1 MKTALATLLSVVL
14 LGGLADGADAAK
26 HSFKPIEKK
35 SRALIFDPE
44 GVNANAVRKVHL
56 KLRVHRKTVERR
68 IRARR
73 VRRALAASAESLD
86 TSAEDLDSS
95 GERAVGG
102 VAVKVG
108 RPKKSR
114 GGVLVIA
121 EEPPTEEPPDGGAA
135 DGGAADGGAADGGA
149 MWVGHVRRSEPAWSL
164 LASLLGLEPLQPRP
178 RLVAQDPRRF
188 LVHR

>member
-44 GVNANAVRKVHL
+44 GVNANAVRKAHL

-121 EEPPTEEPPDGGAA
+121 EEPPRRSRRRRSRRRRSRRRRSRRRRSRRRRSHVGGA
-135 DGGAADGGAADGGA
+135 
-149 MWVGHVRRSEPAWSL
+149 RSEVRIS
-164 LASLLGLEPLQPRP
+164 LEPAGVPTRTRAP
-178 RLVAQDPRRF
+178 STEA
-188 LVHR
+188 